1 MSKQYMTV
9 KEKAAAIRKEL
20 KKQLGV
26 TSKQVSVRSRN
37 SGYDEA
43 IDVTIKDLKVNKMK
57 VEAIA
62 NRYEYI
68 RRCEYSGEIL
78 SGGNTYVFVRLD
90 YDALYAAKEKLLET
104 AKKIINDNKDLL
116 GTNEGKTMAENGDLE
131 IIYSPLSGHDAELGL
146 YRREEVNEEGM
157 DTFWILHNIER
168 RAAYNEHVLAEALAI
183 FKYQYNFNIKSI
195 VD

>member
-9 KEKAAAIRKEL
+9 KEKAANIRKEL

-26 TSKQVSVRSRN
+26 TSRQVSVRSRN

-43 IDVTIKDLKVNKMK
+43 IDIKIRDLKVNKAE

-78 SGGNTYVFVRLD
+78 AGGNTYVFVRLD
-90 YDALYAAKEKLLET
+90 YDALRTAKEELLET

-116 GTNEGKTMAENGDLE
+116 GTNEGKTIAENGELE
-131 IIYSPLSGHDAELGL
+131 VIYSPLNGHNAELGL
-146 YRREEVNEEGM
+146 YRREEVNEEGIG
-157 DTFWILHNIER
+157 TFWALHNIER
-168 RAAYNEHVLAEALAI
+168 RAAYNEHALAEALAI
-183 FKYQYNFNIKSI
+183 FKYQYNFFNIM
-195 VD
+195 

>member
-1 MSKQYMTV
+1 MSKQYITA

-20 KKQLGV
+20 KKLGV
-26 TSKQVSVRSRN
+26 TNRQVSVRSRN

-43 IDVTIKDLKVNKMK
+43 IDVTIKDLKVNKAK

-90 YDALYAAKEKLLET
+90 YDALYAAKEELLET
-104 AKKIINDNKDLL
+104 AKKIINDNKNLL
-116 GTNEGKTMAENGDLE
+116 GTNEGKTIAENGDLE

-157 DTFWILHNIER
+157 DTFWVLHNIER

-183 FKYQYNFNIKSI
+183 FKHQYNFNSI
-195 VD
+195 

>member
-1 MSKQYMTV
+1 MSKKYMTA
-9 KEKAAAIRKEL
+9 KEKAKIIRKEL

-26 TSKQVSVRSRN
+26 TNRQVSVRSRS

-43 IDVTIKDLKVNKMK
+43 IDIEIKDLTVNKMK
-57 VEAIA
+57 VEEIA
-62 NRYEYI
+62 SKYEYI

-78 SGGNTYVFVRLD
+78 AGGNTYVFVRLD
-90 YDALYAAKEKLLET
+90 YDALSKAKEELLEV
-104 AKKIINDNKDLL
+104 AREIIDDNKDLL
-116 GTNEGKTMAENGDLE
+116 GKNESKTIVVNGDLE
-131 IIYSPLSGHDAELGL
+131 VIYSPLNGYDAELGL

-183 FKYQYNFNIKSI
+183 FKYQYNFNII
-195 VD
+195 

>member
-1 MSKQYMTV
+1 MTA
-9 KEKAAAIRKEL
+9 KEKAAIIRKEL

-26 TSKQVSVRSRN
+26 TNRQVSVRSRS

-43 IDVTIKDLKVNKMK
+43 IDIEIKDLTVNKAK

-62 NRYEYI
+62 SRYEYI

-78 SGGNTYVFVRLD
+78 AGGNTYVFVTLD
-90 YDALYAAKEKLLET
+90 YDALSKAKEELLET
-104 AKKIINDNKDLL
+104 AKKIIDDNKNLL
-116 GTNEGKTMAENGDLE
+116 GTNEGKTIAEKGELE
-131 IIYSPLSGHDAELGL
+131 VIYSPLNGYDAELGL

-157 DTFWILHNIER
+157 DPFWMLHCIER

-183 FKYQYNFNIKSI
+183 FKYQYSFNMQG
-195 VD
+195 

>member
-1 MSKQYMTV
+1 MS

-26 TSKQVSVRSRN
+26 TNRQVSVRSRN

-43 IDVTIKDLKVNKMK
+43 IDVTIKDLKVNKAK

-62 NRYEYI
+62 SRHEHI

-78 SGGNTYVFVRLD
+78 AGGNTYVFVTLD
-90 YDALYAAKEKLLET
+90 YDALSAAKEELLET

-116 GTNEGKTMAENGDLE
+116 GTNEGKTIAENSDLEIE
-131 IIYSPLSGHDAELGL
+131 IIYSPLSGHNAELGL
-146 YRREEVNEEGM
+146 YKREEVNEEGM
-157 DTFWILHNIER
+157 DPFWILHNIER

-183 FKYQYNFNIKSI
+183 FKYQYNFFNIM
-195 VD
+195 